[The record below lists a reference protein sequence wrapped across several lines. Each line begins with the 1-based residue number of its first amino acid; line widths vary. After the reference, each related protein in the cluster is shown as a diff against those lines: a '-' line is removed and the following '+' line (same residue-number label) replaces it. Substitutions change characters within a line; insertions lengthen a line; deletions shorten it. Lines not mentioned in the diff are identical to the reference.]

1 MGAKEDQKLTKNDQ
15 FMKWMTKFGLKRNS
29 PCEGKLMYKY
39 VHGTN
44 CTNMKLL
51 PPGGARQ

>member
-15 FMKWMTKFGLKRNS
+15 FMKWMTKFGLKRNN

-39 VHGTN
+39 VHRNYNEITTTWWG
-44 CTNMKLL
+44 
-51 PPGGARQ
+51 